1 MRFNYPKWDD
11 DSKMEDHEWRL
22 ACYRQSRRLNVS
34 GHYVSADIPNWTCT
48 CCLVDFDFETERAV
62 NAFPCLATGDHRSNS
77 ICLPCS
83 DKYFK
88 AAAEKC
94 YMIPGTG
101 RKCTILYCPY
111 RCCNPLLVQLLA
123 DGLTLLRTPVYIPK
137 GAKWNTKYVDK
148 NRYSLP
154 TAIAQY
160 VTVEVAVVAQ
170 VNHADVDELMDSSES
185 SSGSNSRDS
194 TYQPDESEGESETE
208 TAMADIPQE
217 ITTTV
222 VVRRHDGEPDGTHDD
237 PVIID

>member
-1 MRFNYPKWDD
+1 VSCSHSISSVLRSDYHTFKIPDDPTFNWDD
-11 DSKMEDHEWRL
+11 YKRVEYHIVYANKHDGRQKARLVANPTSLKETPEKEEVCDHL
-22 ACYRQSRRLNVS
+22 
-34 GHYVSADIPNWTCT
+34 
-48 CCLVDFDFETERAV
+48 
-62 NAFPCLATGDHRSNS
+62 SNS

-111 RCCNPLLVQLLA
+111 RCCKALFVELLA